1 MKLTSLLAAG
11 LLAVATTGAYAN
23 DYTPATVAMTG
34 GPTNWSV
41 SFGTTHSDGLAFTD
55 TYTFSYSGIP
65 GTASGAFF
73 NIASATG
80 DINFSWADIN
90 GTPLTVVNSGPISGS
105 LYFVTPVSGLITL
118 TIKGSDLGVAS
129 YAGTLDIAAP
139 VPEPATYGMMLGG
152 LALLGVVARRRK
164 G

>member
-23 DYTPATVAMTG
+23 DYAPATVAMTG
-34 GPTNWSV
+34 GPTNWSI
-41 SFGTTHSDGLAFTD
+41 SFGTTHSDGQAFTD
-55 TYTFSYSGIP
+55 TYKFSYSGLP
-65 GTASGAFF
+65 GSATGAFF
-73 NIASATG
+73 NIASVTG
-80 DINFSWADIN
+80 NLDFSWADIN
-90 GTPLTVVNSGPISGS
+90 GTPLTVVNSWPVSGS
-105 LYFVTPVSGLITL
+105 VFFVTPVSGLITL
-118 TIKGSDLGVAS
+118 TINGTGSGVAS
-129 YAGTLDIAAP
+129 YAGTLDVTAP